1 MWRIGGLLIYPLLG
15 GPERDGSLCRGRIR
29 MGIRVGGHGQVFVA
43 CGQECAWRGGTFA
56 ILPRGETLKEAK
68 RGGSVF

>member
-1 MWRIGGLLIYPLLG
+1 
-15 GPERDGSLCRGRIR
+15 

-68 RGGSVF
+68 RGGWFFKEVAYDDCKQTNVVIPSPTWF